1 MKQNHINR
9 SLSPGRRLRTITG
22 TAALMAL
29 TTFTACTRDN
39 DTDPTRLPEGEHPL
53 TFTASMEAL
62 TRATADNT
70 WAGGEEA
77 AIQAGAEVKNH
88 TVAQDGSMTPA
99 DGIPFY
105 WQSTADISVT
115 AWCPASWSA
124 DRPTAFSVQ
133 ADQSGGGY
141 QQSDF
146 LYTAQTVA
154 FSSSGSCALTF
165 RHLPAKVVVQLVSG
179 EGVTPAEV
187 AAATVNIV
195 GQSLTSGALAADGTV
210 ARAAPGNSL
219 ITPMELTA
227 PQGSQKSVQALL
239 TPSRMEGKRFIRVS
253 AGGYDYYYTPTGA
266 EGDLDAGKQYTYT
279 VTVQKTGLAVTLET
293 VTAWTGTDEQVDSKT
308 PAPGFGA
315 ADLKAGDYY
324 YSDGQ
329 TSDGGYRQYTDGTT
343 ADLRIPPV
351 LQDASG
357 KPRTVAGIVFWAG
370 NPVDTTMA
378 YSDPALIREH
388 PHCTHGLVVALKD
401 ASAGTYWQTAWSD
414 IGNWMNANPT
424 GYENIATGKGDNDN
438 LQKIIGYNNTRVISL
453 YNEYCDSQGGMD
465 GNKVLPVQFIEAYA
479 ADNPAPAGSSGWY
492 LPSPKELSTLCSGW
506 FDGNIWKIEQAG
518 LPDLLVNRDL
528 VNSRLTALGDRVAEE
543 IVLTY
548 WSCSEDAVGPD
559 YAFGL
564 NFYGG
569 WVLDYSKDNYL
580 SRVRPVLAF

>member
-9 SLSPGRRLRTITG
+9 SLSLGSRIRAIAG
-22 TAALMAL
+22 AAAIMAL

-39 DTDPTRLPEGEHPL
+39 DTDPSRLPEGKYPL
-53 TFTASMEAL
+53 SFTASMEAP

-70 WAGGEEA
+70 WTGGEKA
-77 AIQAGAEVKNH
+77 AIHAGAEVKNH

-357 KPRTVAGIVFWAG
+357 NPRTVAGIVFWAG
-370 NPVDTTMA
+370 DPTNTV
-378 YSDPALIREH
+378 SGDPALRREH

-401 ASAGTYWQTAWSD
+401 ASAGTHWQTVWSN
-414 IGNWMNANPT
+414 IGNWMNTTAT
-424 GYENIATGKGDNDN
+424 RYENIATRKGDTDN
-438 LQKIIGYNNTRVISL
+438 LQKIMGYNNTKAISM
-453 YNEYCDSQGGMD
+453 YNDYCDIQGGMD
-465 GNKVLPVQFIEAYA
+465 DNKVLPVQFIEAYA

-528 VNSRLTALGDRVAEE
+528 VNSRLTALGDGVAEK
-543 IVLTY
+543 ISPQYY
-548 WSCSEDAVGPD
+548 WSCSESADGPSG
-559 YAFGL
+559 AFGL
-564 NFYGG
+564 YFGGG
-569 WVLDYSKDNYL
+569 WVSSSSKGNRLD
-580 SRVRPVLAF
+580 RVRPVLAF